1 MKIKAHVSLSSHV
14 LSHLSAAVLRLV
26 SFASPSEVKKSGGDL
41 CRCMHR
47 NSSRPYDVVLLLQHE
62 QLESER
68 VGVHAGTTY
77 VFVSYSCLYT
87 LVAYYVLGCLC
98 VGRICL
104 NFSKRFYAFDLLG
117 KSGL

>member
-1 MKIKAHVSLSSHV
+1 MKIKAYVSLSSHV

-77 VFVSYSCLYT
+77 VFVSYSCSAYT
-87 LVAYYVLGCLC
+87 CGVFCAWLFVSGKNLSQLFKEILC
-98 VGRICL
+98 I
-104 NFSKRFYAFDLLG
+104 
-117 KSGL
+117 